1 MTEPLYIVCHNGVFT
16 LPDSVYQSLSAL
28 AKNNFVYLRQD
39 DDALVI
45 STTRIADGHR
55 RVLNTHFRSPML
67 RTASRLAIVD
77 LREAI
82 RVMPVA

>member
-1 MTEPLYIVCHNGVFT
+1 MTDPLYVVCHNGVFT
-16 LPDSVYQSLSAL
+16 LPDAIYKSLAAL
-28 AKNNFVYLRQD
+28 VKNNFVYMRQD
-39 DDALVI
+39 EDALLI
-45 STTRIADGHR
+45 STTRIVDGHR
-55 RVLNTHFRSPML
+55 RAFNTHFRAPMF

>member
-1 MTEPLYIVCHNGVFT
+1 
-16 LPDSVYQSLSAL
+16 
-28 AKNNFVYLRQD
+28 
-39 DDALVI
+39 
-45 STTRIADGHR
+45 
-55 RVLNTHFRSPML
+55 VLNTHFRSPML